1 MSACESA
8 SGGVND
14 DCRAALAQL
23 EDLLDHALS
32 EPDADLV
39 RAHLE
44 SCEPCM
50 EAADVEEHVR
60 LLIRKAC
67 IERAPSTLRAR
78 IVTQVAMIRRG

>member
-1 MSACESA
+1 MSDAEPKA
-8 SGGVND
+8 LHE
-14 DCRAALAQL
+14 DCQAALDRL
-23 EDLLDHALS
+23 EELLDHALA

-67 IERAPSTLRAR
+67 IERAPATLRAR